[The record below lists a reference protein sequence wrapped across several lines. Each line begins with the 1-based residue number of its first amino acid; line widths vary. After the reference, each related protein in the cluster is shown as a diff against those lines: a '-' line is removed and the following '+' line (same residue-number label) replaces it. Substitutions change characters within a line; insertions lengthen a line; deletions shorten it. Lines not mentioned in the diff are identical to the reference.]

1 MQTGKL
7 LDGRVKLHEH
17 TRENAKH
24 CDGRA
29 GIEDENKNAPMKQ
42 ALKSNIAMIKAK
54 EKDPNKYIWME
65 DLQNRIKS
73 VLNDISVTNPKRI
86 FS

>member
-1 MQTGKL
+1 M
-7 LDGRVKLHEH
+7 E
-17 TRENAKH
+17 
-24 CDGRA
+24 RA

-73 VLNDISVTNPKRI
+73 VLNDVSVTNSKN
-86 FS
+86 FQLS